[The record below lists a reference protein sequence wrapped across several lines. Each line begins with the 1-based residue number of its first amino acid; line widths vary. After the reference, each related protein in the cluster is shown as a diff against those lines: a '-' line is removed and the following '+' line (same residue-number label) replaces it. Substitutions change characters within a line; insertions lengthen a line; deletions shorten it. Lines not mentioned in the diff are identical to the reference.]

1 MSKLAV
7 NCFFTDNEFNFI
19 EKPDGY
25 NMKKLK
31 YSSVKLPPG
40 TIENGII
47 YREEKLLKLIKET
60 FKLFKIKARRVNL
73 IVHEELFTFRTIE
86 VPIIYK
92 PSEIGDY
99 IESQIGKTIMIPFDD
114 MKMDYVIHKKN
125 EDSYEVIMFYAPKHE
140 LKSYVDM
147 FYELNM
153 QVVRTDI
160 PPLSLHRLYYFRKY
174 EDSDVQF
181 DTDIMFVAIFDDTYS
196 MYIFDQEIPVFSIVQ
211 NLNISQLE
219 GSKYLEVLD
228 QEISKISNYY
238 KFNLN
243 AGDRSI
249 EKMVLFNM
257 STKFT
262 NQEIHDYF
270 HEEGALVK
278 SEVFDMKTISKIVDT
293 LIDRECYI
301 PLAASLPETKGVW

>member
-1 MSKLAV
+1 MANLSI

-47 YREEKLLKLIKET
+47 FREEALSKILKET

-73 IVHEELFTFRTIE
+73 IVHEELFTFRKIE

-99 IESQIGKTIMIPFDD
+99 IKSQIGKTIMIPFDD

-125 EDSYEVIMFYAPKHE
+125 EDSYEVIMFYAPKNE
-140 LKSYVDM
+140 IKSYVNM
-147 FYELNM
+147 FYEMSM

-160 PPLSLHRLYYFRKY
+160 PPLALHRLYYYRKY
-174 EDSDVQF
+174 EDSEIRF
-181 DTDIMFVAIFDDTYS
+181 DTDIMFLAIFDDTYS
-196 MYIFDQEIPVFSIVQ
+196 MYIFDQEIPIFSIVQ
-211 NLNISQLE
+211 NLNVTQLE
-219 GSKYLEVLD
+219 GTRYMEVLD
-228 QEISKISNYY
+228 QEIAKISNYY
-238 KFNLN
+238 KYNLN

-249 EKMVLFNM
+249 EKVVLFNM
-257 STKFT
+257 STKLT
-262 NQEIHDYF
+262 NEQIHEYF
-270 HEEGALVK
+270 YEEGALVK
-278 SEVFDMKTISKIVDT
+278 TEVFDMKTISKIVDT

-301 PLAASLPETKGVW
+301 PLAASLPDPKGMW